1 MSPAPDGKRLAISPH
16 PRFAYEHTIA
26 TPTGE
31 PRSYLIFYIVVQLRT
46 KIVIAL
52 IESAPTSLMFSIA
65 LRNVFFFLTRY

>member
-1 MSPAPDGKRLAISPH
+1 MSLAPVENGLTTSPH

-31 PRSYLIFYIVVQLRT
+31 ARSYLIFYIVVQLRT

-52 IESAPTSLMFSIA
+52 I
-65 LRNVFFFLTRY
+65 

>member
-1 MSPAPDGKRLAISPH
+1 MENGLATSSH

-52 IESAPTSLMFSIA
+52 I
-65 LRNVFFFLTRY
+65 